1 MTSLLLS
8 TALSV
13 MTGITVPTAG
23 VRAVVVI
30 QAEHV
35 HHPGPAERAFREG
48 YRRGERDGARYGRA
62 DARHHRRPQPERHQ
76 GFREG
81 DSGYKHRYGSRGAYV
96 DGYRQGFQVAYRTSF
111 KRTAHRRR

>member
-23 VRAVVVI
+23 VRAAVVV
-30 QAEHV
+30 QAGHV
-35 HHPGPAERAFREG
+35 HHTGPAEMAFRQG

-62 DARHHRRPQPERHQ
+62 DARHHRRPLPERHQ
-76 GFREG
+76 RFREG
-81 DSGYKHRYGSRGAYV
+81 DRGYKHRYGPHGAYV
-96 DGYRQGFQVAYRTSF
+96 DGYRQGFQVAYRTGF
-111 KRTAHRRR
+111 KRTAHWRH